1 MYNDAS
7 VNAGVVLFPVAVT
20 VYILIMY
27 IWFLFVCY
35 PAVNT
40 CLTTN
45 LHGTALTSL
54 LTHHNNTT
62 HHITAKQTCAPACGT
77 STSVITACV
86 STRDAC
92 VTIVSTAMIDLMS
105 LVAMVNCLFSYS
117 NHTIY
122 EYFISVLLYVVC
134 WSTRQYTYFCILI

>member
-1 MYNDAS
+1 MLE
-7 VNAGVVLFPVAVT
+7 LF
-20 VYILIMY
+20 YFQLLLQFIYSSCIFG
-27 IWFLFVCY
+27 FLFVCY

-105 LVAMVNCLFSYS
+105 LAAMVV
-117 NHTIY
+117 
-122 EYFISVLLYVVC
+122 SVD
-134 WSTRQYTYFCILI
+134 